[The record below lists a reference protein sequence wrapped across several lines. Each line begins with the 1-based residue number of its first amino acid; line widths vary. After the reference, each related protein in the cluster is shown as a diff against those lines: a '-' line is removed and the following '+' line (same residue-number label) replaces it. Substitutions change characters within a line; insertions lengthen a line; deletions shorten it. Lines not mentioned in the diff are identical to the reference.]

1 MQPSKSILHDIV
13 RCVQMLKTIEIEFQ
27 NKRFVINQWVILINR
42 YTSEIIDNI
51 IVKGINDVGQ
61 WSSKGQL
68 FEDMMFLLT
77 TIYESH

>member
-1 MQPSKSILHDIV
+1 
-13 RCVQMLKTIEIEFQ
+13 MLKTIEIEFQ
-27 NKRFVINQWVILINR
+27 NKRFIINQWVILINR

-61 WSSKGQL
+61 WSNKGQL